1 MELPEN
7 PNKKIGE
14 LFNEGF
20 QGLDKVN
27 NCTEATNSSTV
38 QVIHKIS
45 RTHYKLNGPLI
56 DLLYFIFNACF

>member
-14 LFNEGF
+14 LYNEGF
-20 QGLDKVN
+20 KGLDKVN

-38 QVIHKIS
+38 QVIH
-45 RTHYKLNGPLI
+45 
-56 DLLYFIFNACF
+56 

>member
-20 QGLDKVN
+20 KGLDTVN

-38 QVIHKIS
+38 QVIH
-45 RTHYKLNGPLI
+45 
-56 DLLYFIFNACF
+56 NA

>member
-7 PNKKIGE
+7 PSKKIGE

-20 QGLDKVN
+20 TGLDKVN

-38 QVIHKIS
+38 QAC
-45 RTHYKLNGPLI
+45 YKNCNSTRVHLI
-56 DLLYFIFNACF
+56 VHILKKHNIYMYT